1 MADSYTTNLALTK
14 PEIGAS
20 RDTWG
25 SKTNVNWDIID
36 QFVSQFCQ
44 VGIIADFAGPT
55 APSGWLICDGR
66 TVSRTTYSKLFAVIG
81 VYWGSGDGSTTFRLP
96 NTAGRSLLG
105 PGTVT
110 DQGGL
115 PYAFGFT
122 QMQGFVYSP
131 VTQNNLPNYAITT
144 SLAGDHNHGIQTVAA
159 GAHGHT
165 ADVQGFHS
173 HAGSSLPNHIHTG
186 TTNLQGDHN
195 HTYTMANE
203 GVGVTGG
210 GVTVASGTVFGFQN
224 FNTSINGAHQH
235 NITTAAIGSLSL
247 AIVGDGSHGHNI
259 SAVGDHQH
267 YINWEYGHSHAFNL
281 GGGGVP
287 LTVLNPFLVV
297 TKIIYAGSEAAIVT
311 AADIATAPTSPD
323 THQEIENLRE
333 EIAALRA
340 LFETPR
346 ARMLSAPSRGPH

>member
-44 VGIIADFAGPT
+44 IGIIADFAGPI

-66 TVSRTTYSKLFAVIG
+66 IVSRTTYSKLFAVIG
-81 VYWGSGDGSTTFRLP
+81 TYWGSGDGSTTFRLP
-96 NTAGRSLLG
+96 PTAGRSLLG

-110 DQGGL
+110 DQGGFA
-115 PYAFGFT
+115 YGFGFT
-122 QMQGFVYSP
+122 QMQGFIYSP
-131 VTQNNLPNYAITT
+131 ITQTNLPAYNLVTD
-144 SLAGDHNHGIQTVAA
+144 SQGNHNHTAA
-159 GAHGHT
+159 TAGGGAHAHT
-165 ADVQGFHS
+165 MDEQGFHS
-173 HAGSSLPNHIHTG
+173 HAGSYLPNHVHTG
-186 TTNLQGDHN
+186 TTDSQGSHTHGYIQTQHN
-195 HTYTMANE
+195 PGE
-203 GVGVTGG
+203 W
-210 GVTVASGTVFGFQN
+210 VAGSSAAQITITAQQTDPAG
-224 FNTSINGAHQH
+224 IHAH
-235 NITTAAIGSLSL
+235 NITTAAIGNLGL
-247 AIVGDGSHGHNI
+247 VVIGDGSHAHTITAAANHTHPLYDDGIHAHNV
-259 SAVGDHQH
+259 S
-267 YINWEYGHSHAFNL
+267 L

-297 TKIIYAGSEAAIVT
+297 TKIIYAGQEAAVLS
-311 AADIATAPTSPD
+311 ASDIAPAPTSPD
-323 THQEIENLRE
+323 THAEIEALRE